1 MKDFLKFTLAT
12 VTGIIISSV
21 VLFFISIL
29 VVFSMVSSSESE
41 TQVRKNS
48 VMMLDLNGTLTER
61 SQENPLDFLMKE
73 DYKTY
78 GLDDILSSIRKAK
91 ENEDIKGIYI
101 QATSLGAGFASLEE
115 IRDALKDFKE
125 SGKFIVAYGDTYT
138 QNLYYLSSVA
148 DKVLLNPQGMLE
160 WRGLAATPMFFKDLL
175 EKIGVEMQ
183 IFKVGT
189 YKSAVEPFISTEMSP
204 ANREQVNVYLS
215 SIWGQITSS
224 VAESRNL
231 SVEALNK
238 EADRMLMFYPA

>member
-12 VTGIIISSV
+12 VTGIVISSV

-48 VMMLDLNGTLTER
+48 VMMLDLNGTLAER
-61 SQENPLDFLMKE
+61 SQENPLDLIMKD

-78 GLDDILSSIRKAK
+78 GLDDILSSIKKAK

-115 IRDALKDFKE
+115 IRNALKDFKE
-125 SGKFIVAYGDTYT
+125 SGKFVVAYGDAYT
-138 QNLYYLSSVA
+138 QGLYYLSSVA

-175 EKIGVEMQ
+175 EKVGVEM
-183 IFKVGT
+183 
-189 YKSAVEPFISTEMSP
+189 
-204 ANREQVNVYLS
+204 
-215 SIWGQITSS
+215 
-224 VAESRNL
+224 
-231 SVEALNK
+231 
-238 EADRMLMFYPA
+238 